1 MVVLRRTEKFETIFS
16 PTPFEFQQ
24 RTQPIQVSKKSPYLV
39 STASWPQ
46 KLNINFFPRWRVWV
60 SSHPATLLLP
70 TTNYPNPNCIS
81 RLVQKW
87 ITFAFPRIVV
97 CSLWRL
103 FFEIFTEILVWLECN
118 RNLDSGVW
126 LPEVLSPCYVCFSQY
141 QSCGLV
147 INIIYPPSSLRDL
160 PSQVMFP

>member
-1 MVVLRRTEKFETIFS
+1 M
-16 PTPFEFQQ
+16 
-24 RTQPIQVSKKSPYLV
+24 V

-46 KLNINFFPRWRVWV
+46 KLNINFFRDGGSGSLHIQPLSFCQQLIIRIQIV
-60 SSHPATLLLP
+60 SLVLSKNGLLLP
-70 TTNYPNPNCIS
+70 FQELLFVRCEGYS
-81 RLVQKW
+81 LGS
-87 ITFAFPRIVV
+87 FA
-97 CSLWRL
+97 
-103 FFEIFTEILVWLECN
+103 EILVWLECN

-126 LPEVLSPCYVCFSQY
+126 LPEVLSPCCVCFSQY